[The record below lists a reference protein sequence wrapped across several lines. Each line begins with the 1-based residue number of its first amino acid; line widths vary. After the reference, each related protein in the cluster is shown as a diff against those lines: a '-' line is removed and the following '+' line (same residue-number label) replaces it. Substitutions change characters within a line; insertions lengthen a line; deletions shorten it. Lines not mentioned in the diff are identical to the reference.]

1 MNTTSTRSSTAITS
15 KLDLDIQTLVSVHL
29 SCQVWPRVN
38 LFIVVLPFS
47 KNQALN
53 KSSNIPLFQITQP
66 DVLDQTAVD
75 VAKATEKYAG
85 YASHDKHG
93 TLQTC
98 VVAINSVVDV
108 KIRKVMSGQDLDQG
122 PDEIIKIMGP
132 LLSTTHDLTIR
143 PVAYPSALVILKT
156 AQKLAMLLEMVQ
168 VPENFEETRNE
179 WAKAIKELRKSNK
192 KWARLNGLPG
202 SLVRLVHTELD
213 LLVMSIPD
221 PKVTSGWK

>member
-1 MNTTSTRSSTAITS
+1 M
-15 KLDLDIQTLVSVHL
+15 
-29 SCQVWPRVN
+29 
-38 LFIVVLPFS
+38 
-47 KNQALN
+47 
-53 KSSNIPLFQITQP
+53 FQITQP

-143 PVAYPSALVILKT
+143 PVAYPSAILILST
-156 AQKLAMLLEMVQ
+156 AHKLSMLLEMVE
-168 VPENFEETRNE
+168 VPKDFEDTQRE
-179 WAKAIKELRKSNK
+179 WTKAVKELSKGNA
-192 KWARLNGLPG
+192 KWARLNALPG
-202 SLVRLVHTELD
+202 SLVLLVHTELD
-213 LLVMSIPD
+213 LTIMSIPD
-221 PKVTSGWK
+221 PKVSM